1 MKNFPLTLFFVRL
14 RFINHGL
21 VLIALENP
29 VCIACLAFLFRWSS
43 PGGWWSLGHP
53 LSCNAFAGTVPA
65 RRLGHP
71 LSEDGSLPISLYHL
85 NSNKS
90 LELPCSNKNMLLFGR
105 AGKICKWEIKSAVYT
120 SCISVWNSISKLF
133 QCWKWWVLVMGLT
146 ELKYVF
152 EMLSWGRKIMNQ
164 WVFPDH
170 CWEIKRD
177 LLWCLRKWVLSVC
190 HKNPVF

>member
-1 MKNFPLTLFFVRL
+1 MGLALQGCHFPVGRMERRVIWDEGGGEEKQAGLSEKAERMKLNTLNLVKMKNFPLTLFFVRL

-133 QCWKWWVLVMGLT
+133 QCWK
-146 ELKYVF
+146 
-152 EMLSWGRKIMNQ
+152 
-164 WVFPDH
+164 
-170 CWEIKRD
+170 
-177 LLWCLRKWVLSVC
+177 
-190 HKNPVF
+190 